1 MNSKLRCVYE
11 RLRSIIYEKRK
22 IKVITS
28 FGSVVLAN
36 LIGEIKDILNSRQ
49 NRSKNKPWSVK
60 TP

>member
-1 MNSKLRCVYE
+1 MNSKLRRVYE
-11 RLRSIIYEKRK
+11 RLPSIIYEKKK
-22 IKVITS
+22 IKVITI
-28 FGSVVLAN
+28 FGSVVFAN